1 MQRPF
6 RAAILR
12 WKSNQLDNYVARAQQ
27 ARSVQK
33 QVLLDKVRAATDSEF
48 GKRYGFQSIHDV
60 ASFRRQL
67 PITTYEDYRPFI
79 DRVMQG
85 DVEAMFARGTKVL
98 MFAMTSGTT
107 SEPKRLP
114 VTAQFYKEYKR
125 SWQLW
130 GTGVYRDYQTLFD
143 RQTLQLSSDWQIEDT
158 PSGAPCGNISGLAAT
173 SRPIYMRHVFSLPAS
188 VIKIRDFAAKHYTSL
203 RLSMASDNVGMII
216 TANPSTLVEFA
227 RRANDDSES
236 IIRDIH
242 DGGLNSNLDVPDEV
256 RRSLK
261 SRLRPNPKRARE
273 LVQLRSQE
281 GALLP
286 KDFWPKMKMIA
297 TWTGGSVGV
306 YLPQLNDFYGEVNIR
321 DHGISAS
328 EGRMSIPL
336 KDGTPDGMLDYAH
349 HFYEFIPE
357 SEHGSPDPTVLEAHE
372 LEPDKNYFILLT
384 TSAGLYRYD
393 IHDVVRCTGF
403 EGEAPVLRFLN
414 KGRNFSSITG
424 EKLSEHQVV
433 AAVTKSFKQLDL
445 PPCGFTLAPTMGVK
459 PRYELLLE
467 SALHLQFAQQL
478 ASLVQENLTAINE
491 EYAEKC
497 LSGRIEPIAIHEIT
511 PGTWATIRNNRS
523 RARGNYEEFKQPC
536 LVSSL
541 GYADSL
547 PTPTVGERVAS

>member
-6 RAAILR
+6 RAAVLR
-12 WKSNQLDNYVARAQQ
+12 WKSSQLDQYVARAKQ
-27 ARSVQK
+27 ARAVQTK
-33 QVLLDKVRAATDSEF
+33 VLLDKIGAAAASDF

-67 PITTYEDYRPFI
+67 PVTTYEDYRPFI
-79 DRVMQG
+79 NRVMKG
-85 DVEAMFARGTKVL
+85 DLEAMFSSGTKVL

-114 VTAQFYKEYKR
+114 VTAEFYKQYR
-125 SWQLW
+125 HSWQLW
-130 GTGVYRDYQTLFD
+130 GTGVYRDHQILFD
-143 RQTLQLSSDWQIEDT
+143 RQTLQLSSDWQIEAT

-173 SRPIYMRHVFSLPAS
+173 SRPIYMRRVFSLPAS

-203 RLSMASDNVGMII
+203 RLSMASDNVGMLI

-227 RRANDDSES
+227 RRANDDSDS
-236 IIRDIH
+236 IIRDIY
-242 DGGLNSNLDVPDEV
+242 DGTLSSQVDVPGEV
-256 RRSLK
+256 RRALRN
-261 SRLRPNPKRARE
+261 RLRRNPKRARE
-273 LVQLRSQE
+273 LEQLRMRE

-286 KDFWPKMKMIA
+286 KHFWPHTEMIA

-306 YLPQLNDFYGEVNIR
+306 YLPQLYDYYGDVHLR

-336 KDGTPDGMLDYAH
+336 TNGTPDGMLDYAH
-349 HFYEFIPE
+349 HFYEFVPE
-357 SEHGSPDPTVLEAHE
+357 EEHGSPDPTVLEAHE
-372 LEPDKNYFILLT
+372 LVPDKNYFILLT

-414 KGRNFSSITG
+414 KGRHFSSITG

-433 AAVTKSFKQLDL
+433 SAVTKSFKQLDL
-445 PPCGFTLAPTMGVK
+445 PPCSFTLAPTMGVK

-467 SALHLQFAQQL
+467 SALHLKFAQQL
-478 ASLVQENLTAINE
+478 SVLVQQNLADINE

-497 LSGRIEPIAIHEIT
+497 QSGRIEPLAIHEIS
-511 PGTWATIRNNRS
+511 PGTWATMRNNRS

-536 LVSSL
+536 LVSDL
-541 GYADSL
+541 NYTDKL
-547 PTPTVGERVAS
+547 PTPAVAGRVAS